1 MNKHKEAFTL
11 RICPENKCSDARH
24 VRPFSSFFSLR
35 PLYAFTSLSYFERSS
50 GNSVLGDV

>member
-11 RICPENKCSDARH
+11 RICAENKCFDARH

-35 PLYAFTSLSYFERSS
+35 PLYAFTNLSYFERSS
-50 GNSVLGDV
+50 GNTVLGDV

>member
-11 RICPENKCSDARH
+11 RICPENKCFDARH

-35 PLYAFTSLSYFERSS
+35 PLYAFTNLSYFERSL
-50 GNSVLGDV
+50 GNTVLGDV